1 MEWFLYGSFSALAG
15 STGSLSESSL
25 VDLSTESELVG
36 EFTGTVNSAVS
47 ITQNF
52 SFDPTDQYFTS
63 SVTVTNVSDA
73 DLSDLLFM
81 RSSIPIILSI
91 RVGVIRLSTL
101 LIRLLRLVMIR

>member
-1 MEWFLYGSFSALAG
+1 MEWFLCGSFSALAG
-15 STGSLSESSL
+15 STGSLSESTLLISY
-25 VDLSTESELVG
+25 ESELVG

-52 SFDPTDQYFTS
+52 SFDPTDQYFS
-63 SVTVTNVSDA
+63 SVTVTNVSDINLMTA
-73 DLSDLLFM
+73 VYGSFDPDV
-81 RSSIPIILSI
+81 LSI